1 MMRDTL
7 FATLITMT
15 GVLLGIKGA
24 MGGVRLDAQECVLV
38 GGVVLVTV
46 GCMKLFQTIK
56 GGTEE

>member
-15 GVLLGIKGA
+15 GVLLGSKGA